1 MFMKLNEENT
11 YKVEGATLQ
20 NLRRDIVTYSTACST
35 VGSRRL
41 KYEDVIATNAKN
53 ATRMNESDRWLVNQT
68 ERAGARN
75 VVVQLCTRRFYRI
88 PYMCVLYRPSSWP
101 ASGGLRLALV
111 QWLLL

>member
-53 ATRMNESDRWLVNQT
+53 ATRMNESDRLLQSNGT
-68 ERAGARN
+68 RGGAECCCSIMYAALLPYS
-75 VVVQLCTRRFYRI
+75 VYVCT
-88 PYMCVLYRPSSWP
+88 V
-101 ASGGLRLALV
+101 
-111 QWLLL
+111 